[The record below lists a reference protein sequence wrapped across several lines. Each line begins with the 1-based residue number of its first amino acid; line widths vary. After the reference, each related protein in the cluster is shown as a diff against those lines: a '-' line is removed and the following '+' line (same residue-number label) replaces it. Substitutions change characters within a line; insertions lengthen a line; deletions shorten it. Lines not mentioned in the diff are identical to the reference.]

1 MTDMCLEF
9 LVHAGFD
16 KAVAALKHQVRD
28 RREGKQGAWRPVGR
42 DVQEHVK
49 SKMLKALDGGDHAE
63 FVKLWENFVP
73 PLVRRTDRS
82 AQKLEFY
89 LQIYFSIYPLHPSNP
104 KQHPAAI
111 HDSMRVFKSYLETEG
126 ASLAVTPE
134 FLAYYAMPY
143 VPEIS
148 KHPSFKDLFTQD
160 WARALKARLS
170 EFLAT
175 TPQFAASPRLLEM
188 LRAQRQGGMG
198 GGAYNATLA
207 GGMGGGQE
215 MVEAQQE
222 LANLKQRLVDSELR
236 SVETQQSAA
245 AREAPIAPE
254 P

>member
-1 MTDMCLEF
+1 M
-9 LVHAGFD
+9 A
-16 KAVAALKHQVRD
+16 R
-28 RREGKQGAWRPVGR
+28 
-42 DVQEHVK
+42 
-49 SKMLKALDGGDHAE
+49 
-63 FVKLWENFVP
+63 
-73 PLVRRTDRS
+73 
-82 AQKLEFY
+82 
-89 LQIYFSIYPLHPSNP
+89 PLHAHPNP
-104 KQHPAAI
+104 NPNPNP
-111 HDSMRVFKSYLETEG
+111 D
-126 ASLAVTPE
+126 PD
-134 FLAYYAMPY
+134 PY
-143 VPEIS
+143 PD
-148 KHPSFKDLFTQD
+148 PTSFKDLFTHE
-160 WARALKARLS
+160 WATALKARLS

-198 GGAYNATLA
+198 GAYSATLA

>member
-1 MTDMCLEF
+1 M
-9 LVHAGFD
+9 
-16 KAVAALKHQVRD
+16 
-28 RREGKQGAWRPVGR
+28 
-42 DVQEHVK
+42 
-49 SKMLKALDGGDHAE
+49 
-63 FVKLWENFVP
+63 WENFVP
-73 PLVRRTDRS
+73 PLVRRSDRS

-198 GGAYNATLA
+198 GGAYSATLA